1 MNCHAFIERRLCPRF
16 PVTLCVNCFD
26 IHSERKVDGK
36 TQDISAQ
43 GLRLL
48 SDKPLLSGYH
58 LEIFIK
64 MSDNGE
70 KIYRKGKVVWSSIGD
85 QKKYHVGVFLDEK
98 SLNPVP
104 IVLRTIMA
112 EKNY

>member
-1 MNCHAFIERRLCPRF
+1 MPNHGFIERRLCPRF
-16 PVTLCVNCFD
+16 PLTLCVNCFD
-26 IHSERKVDGK
+26 MYSEKKIDGQTK
-36 TQDISAQ
+36 DISAQ
-43 GLRLL
+43 GLRLI
-48 SDKPLLSGYH
+48 SDKPLLAGYK

-70 KIYRKGKVVWSSIGD
+70 KIYRKGRVIWSNISS
-85 QKKYHVGVFLDEK
+85 QNKYQVGVFFDEK

-104 IVLRTIMA
+104 IVLRTIMT